1 MFSYCIATR
10 SHFPAHSLLSL
21 CVVVLLF
28 DAPLAVSQKNQ
39 ATINTT
45 NPYPKILELN
55 WLNEQFL
62 IKQRNRIET
71 FSRRHFGKSL
81 ETGKR
86 NIPILQRIINE
97 ALIPK
102 EDKMELQ
109 ALGVL
114 LGDAFV
120 AYDKALAWQVYE
132 DLDGKS
138 HAVCV
143 SDTEHCLFP
152 VTMLSR
158 RIEAGAPVNV
168 QRIYEKGLNIIKPV
182 LPKRAYFR

>member
-1 MFSYCIATR
+1 MFRNCISPHIRFTPK
-10 SHFPAHSLLSL
+10 SILSV
-21 CVVVLLF
+21 CAITLLF
-28 DAPLAVSQKNQ
+28 CAPLALSQKNQ

-45 NPYPKILELN
+45 NPYPKILALN

-62 IKQRNRIET
+62 IKQRNRIEAV
-71 FSRRHFGKSL
+71 SRRHFGKSL
-81 ETGKR
+81 EIGKR
-86 NIPILQRIINE
+86 NIPILQRIVNE
-97 ALIPK
+97 ELIPK

-120 AYDKALAWQVYE
+120 EYDKTLVWQVYE

-158 RIEAGAPVNV
+158 RIEAGATVNV
-168 QRIYEKGLNIIKPV
+168 QRIYEKGLDIIKPV
-182 LPKRAYFR
+182 LPKRAYF